1 MPLSAGTYSNWL
13 PPSSLWV
20 WSFYYFCWVVFWF
33 FLLVFALDRPV
44 PTPRR
49 SWCHKQGLSVGSF
62 LGPSRAVCFTGNG
75 VQRRNSIRMELTSWW
90 RTNMWAGPWG
100 QPRFSLLFWSSW
112 IKAGTR
118 WPWRSFP
125 TKMTL
130 WFSLLGVIRPHR
142 FASRFSCGAFQVK
155 TGELHVFDLICLTQ
169 ARHFWGRCA
178 TAAPCPQLQG
188 LTAWSWDTAPLRL
201 LKQSPT
207 DSRSCIGICFSS
219 FLVWSEATGD
229 FLFFSPWKNSSV
241 WFEKGWGQEVA
252 GKGCLIVF
260 LVSWLL
266 FCTCTRLPLVRTGA
280 LLGSQIGAVAEETS
294 SSLQSHPVFSFSLC
308 HHLTKQNPELTLHI
322 CTAIH
327 PCVPGCCHN
336 GKVAVK
342 GLTGRWFSELSSH

>member
-20 WSFYYFCWVVFWF
+20 WSFYYFCWAVF

-100 QPRFSLLFWSSW
+100 QPGFSLLFWSSW
-112 IKAGTR
+112 IKARTR

-169 ARHFWGRCA
+169 ARHFWGHCA

-219 FLVWSEATGD
+219 FLVWSKATGD
-229 FLFFSPWKNSSV
+229 FLFFPPERAAVFGLRKDEVKKWQEKAVSLCFWFLDCFFAPAPDFHWWELGLCWAPRSV
-241 WFEKGWGQEVA
+241 LSQRKH
-252 GKGCLIVF
+252 
-260 LVSWLL
+260 
-266 FCTCTRLPLVRTGA
+266 LPL
-280 LLGSQIGAVAEETS
+280 S
-294 SSLQSHPVFSFSLC
+294 SRILCFPSHSVITWQSKTPSSRCTFAQPSTLVFPAAA
-308 HHLTKQNPELTLHI
+308 TM
-322 CTAIH
+322 
-327 PCVPGCCHN
+327 
-336 GKVAVK
+336 GK
-342 GLTGRWFSELSSH
+342 WQ